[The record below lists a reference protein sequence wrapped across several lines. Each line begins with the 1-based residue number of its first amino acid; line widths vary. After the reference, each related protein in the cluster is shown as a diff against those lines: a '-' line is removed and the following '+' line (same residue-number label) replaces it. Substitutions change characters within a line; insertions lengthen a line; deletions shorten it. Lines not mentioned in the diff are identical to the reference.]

1 MLTNKVMQPLIITK
15 NTSQNINTEIENN
28 VITL

>member
-1 MLTNKVMQPLIITK
+1 MLTNKFMQPLIITK